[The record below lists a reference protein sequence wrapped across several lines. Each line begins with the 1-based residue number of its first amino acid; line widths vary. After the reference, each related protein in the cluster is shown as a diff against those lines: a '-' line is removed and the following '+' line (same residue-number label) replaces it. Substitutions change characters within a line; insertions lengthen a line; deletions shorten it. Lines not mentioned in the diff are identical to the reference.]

1 MVSRKIKTGDMAES
15 QRRFAGNTNRFLD
28 NDVPKYR
35 FPSKKMEPR
44 SAYQLIHDE
53 LNLDGNPGL
62 NLATFVTTWM
72 EPEADKLIMEN
83 LHKNF
88 IDHFEYPQ
96 VEVIEERIVN
106 IMANLYNVP
115 ESDDFAGTSTI
126 GSSEAIMLG
135 LLAHKWNWK
144 EKMEKEGKPLDKPN
158 IVFGADTHVSWD
170 KFARYFDVEPRIIP
184 IAKDRY
190 TITADDVRK
199 NVDENTIAVGVV
211 LGTTFT
217 GEFDPVGEINN
228 MLLEMKRE
236 EGLDVPIH
244 VDAASAGFIT
254 PFHEPDFPWDFRLEQ
269 VKSINT
275 SGHKYG
281 LVYPGLGW
289 LIFRNEKLL
298 PENLKFYVNYLGD
311 EMPTYTLNFSE
322 GSSMIVAQYYNIL
335 RLGMEGYSS
344 IVEKMMANAHY
355 LSDKIAKLN
364 YFDILNDAKHIPVVT
379 FKLHGKEVFDLFDLS
394 YRLRERGWIVP
405 AYSLPKNAEDTTIM
419 RVVVRENFTADM
431 VDLFVSDVE
440 NAFKTLKLKRE
451 KISER
456 SPRKGHSVS

>member
-1 MVSRKIKTGDMAES
+1 MVSKRVKTDNNRKGKMQYSI
-15 QRRFAGNTNRFLD
+15 NHNRLLD
-28 NDVPKYR
+28 NNVPKYEL
-35 FPSKKMEPR
+35 PEKEMPPR
-44 SAYQLIHDE
+44 TAYQLIHDE
-53 LNLDGNPGL
+53 LNLDGNPDL

-106 IMANLYNVP
+106 IMANLYNIP
-115 ESDDFAGTSTI
+115 DKEDFIGTSTI

-144 EKMEKEGKPLDKPN
+144 QRRIRENKSYDKPN

-170 KFARYFDVEPRIIP
+170 KFARYFDVEPRIVP
-184 IAKDRY
+184 IAKDHF
-190 TITADDVRK
+190 TIKPEDVK
-199 NVDENTIAVGVV
+199 EKIDENTIAVGVV

-217 GEFDPVGEINN
+217 GEFDPVSGINQ
-228 MLLEMKRE
+228 MLLELKKE
-236 EGLDVPIH
+236 KGIDIPIH

-254 PFHEPDFPWDFRLEQ
+254 PFYEPEFKWDFRLEQ

-289 LIFRNEKLL
+289 LIFRNEHLL
-298 PENLKFYVNYLGD
+298 PEELKFYVNYLGD
-311 EMPTYTLNFSE
+311 EMATYTLNFSE

-335 RLGMEGYSS
+335 RLGKKGYTN
-344 IVEKMMANAHY
+344 IVVKMMENANY
-355 LSDKIAKLN
+355 LADELTKSGE
-364 YFDILNDAKHIPVVT
+364 FVILNNAKHIPVVT
-379 FKLHGKEVFDLFDLS
+379 FKLKDDDKFTPFDLS
-394 YRLRERGWIVP
+394 YKIRERGWIVP
-405 AYSLPKNAEDTTIM
+405 AYSLPANAEETTIM
-419 RVVVRENFTADM
+419 RVVIRENFTADM
-431 VDLFVSDVE
+431 IDIFVNDIK
-440 NAFKTLKLKRE
+440 NAVKSLKVTPKKTKR
-451 KISER
+451 R
-456 SPRKGHSVS
+456 SPREGHAVS

>member
-1 MVSRKIKTGDMAES
+1 MVSKKIKIGNLAES
-15 QRRFAGNTNRFLD
+15 RRKFAGNTNRFLD

-35 FPSKKMEPR
+35 FPSSKMEPR

-115 ESDDFAGTSTI
+115 ENEDFVGTSTI

-144 EKMEKEGKPLDKPN
+144 EKRKKEGKSPDRPN
-158 IVFGADTHVSWD
+158 IVFGGDTHVSWD
-170 KFARYFDVEPRIIP
+170 KFARYFDVEPRVVP

-217 GEFDPVGEINN
+217 GEFDPVGEIND
-228 MLLEMKRE
+228 MLLELKKE
-236 EGLDVPIH
+236 EGLDIPIH

-289 LIFRNEKLL
+289 LIFRNEKML
-298 PENLKFYVNYLGD
+298 PEDLKFYVNYLGD

-322 GSSMIVAQYYNIL
+322 GSSMIVAQYYNIM
-335 RLGMEGYSS
+335 RLGMDGYRS
-344 IVEKMMANAHY
+344 IVEKMMGNAHY
-355 LSDKIAKLN
+355 LAGKIEKLA
-364 YFDILNDAKHIPVVT
+364 YFDILNDARHIPVVT
-379 FKLHGKEVFDLFDLS
+379 FKMHGNESFDLFDLS

-405 AYSLPKNAEDTTIM
+405 AYSLPENAEDTTIM

-440 NAFKTLKLKRE
+440 SAFKTLQVKSK
-451 KISER
+451 KISGM
-456 SPRKGHSVS
+456 SPRQGHAVS

>member
-1 MVSRKIKTGDMAES
+1 MVSKKIKMEKMADS
-15 QRRFAGNTNRFLD
+15 QRKYAGNSNRFMD

-35 FPSKKMEPR
+35 FPEGRMEPR

-72 EPEADKLIMEN
+72 EPEADKLILEN

-106 IMANLYNVP
+106 IMANLYNIP
-115 ESDDFAGTSTI
+115 DKDDFVGTSTI

-144 EKMEKEGKPLDKPN
+144 EKRIKAGKPFDRPN
-158 IVFGADTHVSWD
+158 IVFGADTHISWD

-184 IAKDRY
+184 IAKNRY

-199 NVDENTIAVGVV
+199 SVDENTIAVGVV

-217 GEFDPVGEINN
+217 GEFDPVVEVNN
-228 MLLEMKRE
+228 MLIELKKTT
-236 EGLDVPIH
+236 GLDVPIH

-254 PFHEPDFPWDFRLEQ
+254 PFYEPDFPWDFRLEQ

-289 LIFRNEKLL
+289 LIFRNEKML

-322 GSSMIVAQYYNIL
+322 GSSMIVAQYYNII
-335 RLGMEGYSS
+335 RLGLEGYRS
-344 IVEKMMANAHY
+344 IVEKMMGNAHY
-355 LSDKIAKLN
+355 LAEKIRKTG
-364 YFDILNDAKHIPVVT
+364 YFDVLNDAAHIPVVT
-379 FKLHGKEVFDLFDLS
+379 FKFHEEKNFDLFDLS
-394 YRLRERGWIVP
+394 YKLRERGWIVP
-405 AYSLPKNAEDTTIM
+405 AYSLPKNADDTTIM

-431 VDLFVSDVE
+431 VDIFANDIDAAVKSLQVKPKKSP
-440 NAFKTLKLKRE
+440 
-451 KISER
+451 ER
-456 SPRKGHSVS
+456 SPRQGHGVS

>member
-1 MVSRKIKTGDMAES
+1 MVSRKVKTGSINAAKMQYS
-15 QRRFAGNTNRFLD
+15 SKHNRFLN
-28 NDVPKYR
+28 NDVPKYS
-35 FPSKKMEPR
+35 FPEREMQPR
-44 SAYQLIHDE
+44 TAYQLIHDE
-53 LNLDGNPGL
+53 LNLDGNPDL

-72 EPEADKLIMEN
+72 EPEADKLIIEN

-115 ESDDFAGTSTI
+115 DKEDFIGTSTI

-144 EKMEKEGKPLDKPN
+144 QKRIKEKKSFDKPN
-158 IVFGADTHVSWD
+158 VVFGGDTHVSWD
-170 KFARYFDVEPRIIP
+170 KFARYFDVEPRVVP
-184 IAKDRY
+184 IAADHFTIDSDR
-190 TITADDVRK
+190 VK
-199 NVDENTIAVGVV
+199 EMVDENTIAVGVV

-217 GEFDPVGEINN
+217 GEFDPVSEINQ
-228 MLLEMKRE
+228 MLLDLKKEK
-236 EGLDVPIH
+236 GLDVPIH

-254 PFHEPDFPWDFRLEQ
+254 PFYEPDFKWDFRLEQ

-275 SGHKYG
+275 SGHKFG

-298 PENLKFYVNYLGD
+298 PEELKFYVNYLGD

-335 RLGMEGYSS
+335 RLGREGYSS
-344 IVEKMMANAHY
+344 IVHKMMSNAHY
-355 LSDKIAKLN
+355 LADQLKKSGEFEL
-364 YFDILNDAKHIPVVT
+364 LNDAKHIPVVT
-379 FKLHGKEVFDLFDLS
+379 FKLKDKGKFTAFDLS
-394 YRLRERGWIVP
+394 YKIRERGWIVP
-405 AYSLPKNAEDTTIM
+405 AYSLPPKAEKTTIM
-419 RVVVRENFTADM
+419 RVVIRENFTADM
-431 VDLFVSDVE
+431 VDIFVSDLVK
-440 NAFKTLKLKRE
+440 AKKSLDKGTKTPEMRDA
-451 KISER
+451 
-456 SPRKGHSVS
+456 RKGHSIS

>member
-35 FPSKKMEPR
+35 FPSKMMEPR

-53 LNLDGNPGL
+53 LNLDGNPSL

-254 PFHEPDFPWDFRLEQ
+254 PFHEPGFPWDFRLEQ

-379 FKLHGKEVFDLFDLS
+379 FKLHGKEVFNLFDLS

>member
-115 ESDDFAGTSTI
+115 ESEDFAGTSTI

-379 FKLHGKEVFDLFDLS
+379 FKLHGKEVFNLFDLS

>member
-1 MVSRKIKTGDMAES
+1 MVSKKIKIEKMAGS
-15 QRRFAGNTNRFLD
+15 QRKYAGNSNRFMD

-35 FPSKKMEPR
+35 FPEGRMEPR

-72 EPEADKLIMEN
+72 EPEADKLILEN

-106 IMANLYNVP
+106 IMANLYNIP
-115 ESDDFAGTSTI
+115 DKDDFVGTSTI

-144 EKMEKEGKPLDKPN
+144 EKRIKAGKPFDRPN
-158 IVFGADTHVSWD
+158 IVFGADTHISWD

-184 IAKDRY
+184 IAKNRY

-199 NVDENTIAVGVV
+199 SVDENTIAVGVV

-217 GEFDPVGEINN
+217 GEFDPVVEVNN
-228 MLLEMKRE
+228 MLIELKKTT
-236 EGLDVPIH
+236 GLDIPIH

-289 LIFRNEKLL
+289 LIFRNEKML

-322 GSSMIVAQYYNIL
+322 GSSMIVAQYYNII
-335 RLGMEGYSS
+335 RLGFEGYRS
-344 IVEKMMANAHY
+344 IVEKMMGNAHY
-355 LSDKIAKLN
+355 LAEKIRKTG
-364 YFDILNDAKHIPVVT
+364 YFDVLNDATHIPVVT
-379 FKLHGKEVFDLFDLS
+379 FKFHEEKNFDLFDLS
-394 YRLRERGWIVP
+394 YKLRERGWIVP
-405 AYSLPKNAEDTTIM
+405 AYSLPKNADDTTIM

-431 VDLFVSDVE
+431 VDIFANDIDV
-440 NAFKTLKLKRE
+440 AVKSLKVKLK
-451 KISER
+451 KSPER
-456 SPRKGHSVS
+456 SPRQGHGVS

>member
-1 MVSRKIKTGDMAES
+1 MEENG
-15 QRRFAGNTNRFLD
+15 RRFAGNTNRFLN

-35 FPSKKMEPR
+35 FPPMMMEPR

-72 EPEADKLIMEN
+72 EPEADKLIIEN

-96 VEVIEERIVN
+96 VEIIEERIVN
-106 IMANLYNVP
+106 ILANLYNIP
-115 ESDDFAGTSTI
+115 ESEDFAGTSTI

-135 LLAHKWNWK
+135 LLAHKWNWR
-144 EKMEKEGKPLDKPN
+144 EKMEKQGKSAAKPN
-158 IVFGADTHVSWD
+158 IVFGGDTHISWD

-184 IAKDRY
+184 IARDRY
-190 TITADDVRK
+190 TITAEDVKK
-199 NVDENTIAVGVV
+199 NIDENTIAVGVV

-217 GEFDPVGEINN
+217 GEFDPVGEIND
-228 MLLEMKRE
+228 MLLQMKME
-236 EGLDVPIH
+236 KGLDVPIH

-289 LIFRNEKLL
+289 LILRNEKLL

-322 GSSMIVAQYYNIL
+322 GSSMIVAQYYNIM
-335 RLGMEGYSS
+335 RLGREGYRS
-344 IVEKMMANAHY
+344 IVEKMMNNAHY
-355 LSDKIAKLN
+355 LAGKIAKLT
-364 YFDILNDAKHIPVVT
+364 YFDILNDAEHIPVVT
-379 FKLHGKEVFDLFDLS
+379 FKLHGNQDFDLFDLS

-431 VDLFVSDVE
+431 IDLFVRDVE
-440 NAFKTLKLKRE
+440 NACKTLMLKRK
-451 KISER
+451 KISGR
-456 SPRKGHSVS
+456 SPRKGHSIS

>member
-35 FPSKKMEPR
+35 FPSKMMEPR

-53 LNLDGNPGL
+53 LNLDGNPSL

-379 FKLHGKEVFDLFDLS
+379 FKLHGKEVFNLFDLS

>member
-1 MVSRKIKTGDMAES
+1 MVSKKIKIEKMAGS
-15 QRRFAGNTNRFLD
+15 QRKYAGNSNRFMD

-35 FPSKKMEPR
+35 FPEGRMEPR

-72 EPEADKLIMEN
+72 EPEADKLILEN

-106 IMANLYNVP
+106 IMANLYNIP
-115 ESDDFAGTSTI
+115 DKDDFVGTSTI

-144 EKMEKEGKPLDKPN
+144 EKRIKAGKPFDRPN
-158 IVFGADTHVSWD
+158 IVFGADTHISWD

-184 IAKDRY
+184 IAKNRY

-199 NVDENTIAVGVV
+199 SVDENTIAVGVV

-217 GEFDPVGEINN
+217 GEFDPVVEVNN
-228 MLLEMKRE
+228 MLIELKKTT
-236 EGLDVPIH
+236 GLDIPIH

-289 LIFRNEKLL
+289 LIFRNEKML

-322 GSSMIVAQYYNIL
+322 GSSMIVAQYYNII
-335 RLGMEGYSS
+335 RLGFEGYRS
-344 IVEKMMANAHY
+344 IVEKMMGNAHY
-355 LSDKIAKLN
+355 LTEKIRKTG
-364 YFDILNDAKHIPVVT
+364 YFDVLNDATHIPVVT
-379 FKLHGKEVFDLFDLS
+379 FKFHEEKNFDLFDLS
-394 YRLRERGWIVP
+394 YKLRERGWIVP
-405 AYSLPKNAEDTTIM
+405 AYSLPKNADDTTIM

-431 VDLFVSDVE
+431 VDIFANDIDV
-440 NAFKTLKLKRE
+440 AVKSLKVKLK
-451 KISER
+451 KSPER
-456 SPRKGHSVS
+456 SPRQGHGVS

>member
-322 GSSMIVAQYYNIL
+322 GSSMIVAQYYNIM
-335 RLGMEGYSS
+335 RLGMEGYRS

-379 FKLHGKEVFDLFDLS
+379 FKLHGKEVFNLFDLS